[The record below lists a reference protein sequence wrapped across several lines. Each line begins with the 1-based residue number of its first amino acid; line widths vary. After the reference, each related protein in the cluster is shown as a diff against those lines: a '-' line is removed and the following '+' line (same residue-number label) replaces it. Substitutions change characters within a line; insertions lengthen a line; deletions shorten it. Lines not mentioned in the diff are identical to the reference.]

1 MPGSTLPNI
10 SIILPS
16 LGGDEGI
23 WDSEINAALTLIDAH
38 DHTTGKGI
46 KITPSA
52 MNINADLAFG
62 DYFISALGKVSFTAI
77 AAPSTGSKSLFVSS
91 ADNELY
97 WRTNAGTNVKLTS
110 GTTLNTSLV
119 GGIVGDYASVG
130 AEVAYDDA
138 NDRYTFKQQ
147 STKPWA
153 RIACGP
159 VRIFEFN
166 TTETVY
172 VELISPSTLAS
183 SYTITLPDA
192 APASAA
198 LLQMTSAGVIAT
210 SGTIATALVS
220 STTITASE
228 FKHSSELA
236 LQIPAAA
243 MSEDGQSKVYGASGG
258 HNAWTL
264 GNNTNKITIPITLKV
279 GDKITGWSVYYNKTT
294 NASTTLVARLYRMST
309 NGGTVEVEA
318 TPGASQSSAAN
329 APGSM
334 TLSET
339 GLTETVGTTTVY
351 YLVTGYS
358 SLVSFSDHLLKAEV
372 SYTRS

>member
-16 LGGDEGI
+16 LGGDKGI
-23 WDSEINAALTLIDAH
+23 WDDEINAALTLIDAH
-38 DHTTGKGI
+38 DHTTGKGV
-46 KITPSA
+46 KITPAA

-172 VELISPSTLAS
+172 VELIAPSGLAS
-183 SYTITLPDA
+183 SYTITLP
-192 APASAA
+192 
-198 LLQMTSAGVIAT
+198 
-210 SGTIATALVS
+210 
-220 STTITASE
+220 
-228 FKHSSELA
+228 LA
-236 LQIPAAA
+236 
-243 MSEDGQSKVYGASGG
+243 
-258 HNAWTL
+258 
-264 GNNTNKITIPITLKV
+264 
-279 GDKITGWSVYYNKTT
+279 
-294 NASTTLVARLYRMST
+294 
-309 NGGTVEVEA
+309 
-318 TPGASQSSAAN
+318 
-329 APGSM
+329 APGSGTFLQM
-334 TLSET
+334 SSTGVISASNTVTGDVTANDYHHTGSHTMIIGAAQMESASATFTPYSGGTQSHWQMAAGTTKVVIPLQVEAGMRITGFTVFCDKLSNTGTTLRARLTKGSLNGIISIGAQTTIGTEQTNATSAPGAVNLTNT
-339 GLTETVGTTTVY
+339 GLTEDVTTSYYEIYFESNGSTSDGVY
-351 YLVTGYS
+351 GCHV
-358 SLVSFSDHLLKAEV
+358 F
-372 SYTRS
+372 YTRP